1 MPRRVRLMALT
12 ATATLSTRKF
22 IIKNLNMQDTSIVYV
37 PPLKNNII
45 YFVTDK
51 PRGGISEAFQPI
63 VDRLICERTMD
74 RIIIFCRLYDEVI
87 GIHHFFQRAL
97 GEYFTQPKG
106 SPNYVK
112 YRVVDIYTHCTHPTV
127 KVKILEQF
135 TSPHSSLRVVIA
147 TVAFGMGV
155 NCPDVRQIIHW
166 GVPEDTEMY
175 IQESGRA
182 GRDGKL
188 ACVLLLKNAHDLD
201 KRYASKGMIN
211 YCKSSECRRSILYSD
226 FPGCEFASE
235 GCMCCDICASSCKCG
250 QCGDKLGTFFLL

>member
-1 MPRRVRLMALT
+1 MNVPWIELLYFVDSMMRSLVFIISFKGHLGNISHNPRGLPTTLNIEWWTSILT
-12 ATATLSTRKF
+12 AHT
-22 IIKNLNMQDTSIVYV
+22 
-37 PPLKNNII
+37 PL
-45 YFVTDK
+45 
-51 PRGGISEAFQPI
+51 
-63 VDRLICERTMD
+63 
-74 RIIIFCRLYDEVI
+74 
-87 GIHHFFQRAL
+87 
-97 GEYFTQPKG
+97 
-106 SPNYVK
+106 
-112 YRVVDIYTHCTHPTV
+112 

-135 TSPHSSLRVVIA
+135 TLPHSSLRVVIA

-211 YCKSSECRRSILYSD
+211 YCKSSVCRRSKLYSD
-226 FPGCEFASE
+226 FPGCKFASE